1 MRIVRI
7 GAVALGVLTST
18 ALTSTATRA
27 VYREPN
33 APPPE
38 QSEQIPGK
46 NVKLDTDAPPPVV
59 EKKQKPKAHEREV
72 VHRRAPREREGGP
85 PDQGVSPDTARAIGT
100 AIGTGIGLG
109 MGMGGMGRHGDDM
122 RMMGR

>member
-1 MRIVRI
+1 MRIVHV
-7 GAVALGVLTST
+7 GAMALALVTST
-18 ALTSTATRA
+18 AALA

-38 QSEQIPGK
+38 QGEQIPGK
-46 NVKLDTDAPPPVV
+46 SLKLDTGTDAPPPVV
-59 EKKQKPKAHEREV
+59 EKKQKPKPHEREV

-85 PDQGVSPDTARAIGT
+85 PDQGMSPDAGRALGTAIG
-100 AIGTGIGLG
+100 IGTGIGLG